1 MCEKEYKRS
10 DPKKALNLVMKKFF
24 EDVVLAH
31 RHSLDQKALVEY
43 IPIGDLRATSFISS
57 VAILITGPNV
67 SE

>member
-1 MCEKEYKRS
+1 
-10 DPKKALNLVMKKFF
+10 MKKFF
-24 EDVVLAH
+24 EDVVLAGKLH